1 VKPEYKRR
9 ESEKRK
15 RFSDLTDNEFKV
27 LNYFMNNI
35 SVGEILAVRELESLF
50 GLKDPKRIIESL
62 IEKGYIERGNG
73 CYNLSKAKFP
83 RD

>member
-1 VKPEYKRR
+1 MKPEYKRG

-15 RFSDLTDNEFKV
+15 RFSDLTDDEFKV

-73 CYNLSKAKFP
+73 CYNLSKVKFP

>member
-1 VKPEYKRR
+1 VKPEYKRG

-15 RFSDLTDNEFKV
+15 RFFDLTDDEFKV

-50 GLKDPKRIIESL
+50 GLKDPKRGIL
-62 IEKGYIERGNG
+62 
-73 CYNLSKAKFP
+73 
-83 RD
+83 